1 MKEIKVEEMKL
12 VDGGASANPTL
23 INSIYKV
30 FDFIFELGEAL
41 GSYIRRVSDNKMC
54 DI

>member
-1 MKEIKVEEMKL
+1 MREIKVDEMKT
-12 VDGGASANPTL
+12 VDGGASVNPTL

-30 FDFIFELGEAL
+30 FDFIFELGEAF
-41 GSYIRRVSDNKMC
+41 GSYIRRASDGKMC

>member
-1 MKEIKVEEMKL
+1 MREIKVEEMKT
-12 VDGGASANPTL
+12 VDGGASVTPTL
-23 INSIYKV
+23 INSVYKV

-41 GSYIRRVSDNKMC
+41 GSYIRRTSDGKMC

>member
-1 MKEIKVEEMKL
+1 MREIKIDEMKN
-12 VDGGASANPTL
+12 VDGGASVNPTL
-23 INSIYKV
+23 INSVYKV

-41 GSYIRRVSDNKMC
+41 GSYIRRASDGKMC